1 MQGLRGVA
9 TKPKTILVKLKMSDA
24 IEITA
29 RPGASGS
36 LDSGTE
42 PRDLEPQEFPYRAL
56 STTAIFSVV
65 LAVVSL
71 LGFFVWAIL
80 GLAILGVILGIA
92 SYLKIKKYPQEFA
105 GGSLAMAGIVLNV
118 LVIVGGIGLHTYV
131 YLTEVPEGYT
141 RVHFWELQQ
150 PSNSPGDQPSEKAI
164 EINGNAIFL
173 KGYIHPSSG
182 SGLLPRF
189 ILVPDLGTCCF
200 GGQPKSSDM
209 IEVRLLNG
217 QFTKAGL
224 TKKKLAGT
232 FTLNRGPQKVTDFDN
247 NVFYQMKVD
256 LIR

>member
-1 MQGLRGVA
+1 VQGLRGVA

-150 PSNSPGDQPSEKAI
+150 PSN
-164 EINGNAIFL
+164 
-173 KGYIHPSSG
+173 
-182 SGLLPRF
+182 
-189 ILVPDLGTCCF
+189 
-200 GGQPKSSDM
+200 
-209 IEVRLLNG
+209 
-217 QFTKAGL
+217 
-224 TKKKLAGT
+224 
-232 FTLNRGPQKVTDFDN
+232 
-247 NVFYQMKVD
+247 
-256 LIR
+256 